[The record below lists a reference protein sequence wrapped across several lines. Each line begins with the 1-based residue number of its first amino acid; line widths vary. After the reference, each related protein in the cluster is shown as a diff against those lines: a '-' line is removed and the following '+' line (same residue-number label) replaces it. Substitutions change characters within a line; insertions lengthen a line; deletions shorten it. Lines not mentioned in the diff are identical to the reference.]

1 MQQWTAFLKLTALKV
16 KPVLFQHLTDII
28 FRKSLQNHFQTDYL
42 SQQDG
47 TEGVK
52 LTENERGVLRYVAGY
67 ICRHLRQ
74 NFRTRESP
82 I

>member
-1 MQQWTAFLKLTALKV
+1 MEQKVLK
-16 KPVLFQHLTDII
+16 
-28 FRKSLQNHFQTDYL
+28 TDYL

-47 TEGVK
+47 TEGVE